1 MKKTK
6 IKFVLSII
14 FLFNSII
21 IMFFFKEYIDIFEKY
36 LLPVF
41 FTYFLIDT
49 IVMLFPF
56 LNHAI
61 FSSKHFKKYFK
72 PKKIYDV
79 NIVRETAKNDNW
91 KALGIFVMY
100 FGLLTLLGILLLQ
113 NQDLNNI
120 YIYVLFFAA
129 NFADYFC
136 ILVWCPFR
144 TLIFK
149 NVCCNQCRI
158 SNWDRLMKFFI
169 LIFVPNFYTISILI
183 LGITVFLVWEI
194 NHLMH
199 PERFYL
205 ISNDYLSCTNCNFPQ
220 CKKNKE

>member
-14 FLFNSII
+14 FLLNSLII
-21 IMFFFKEYIDIFEKY
+21 AVFFKNYTEILEKY
-36 LLPVF
+36 LLPLF
-41 FTYFLIDT
+41 FIYFLIDSV
-49 IVMLFPF
+49 VMLFPF
-56 LNHAI
+56 YNKAV
-61 FSSKHFKKYFK
+61 FSSKHFKKFFH
-72 PKKIYDV
+72 PKKIIDIHKLKEKV
-79 NIVRETAKNDNW
+79 NTENA
-91 KALGIFVMY
+91 KALAVFIVY
-100 FGLLTLLGILLLQ
+100 FGFLTVLGVLYQKYDSFEKIH
-113 NQDLNNI
+113 
-120 YIYVLFFAA
+120 IYVLFFAA

-136 ILVWCPFR
+136 ILIWCPFR

-169 LIFVPNFYTISILI
+169 LLFVPNIYTISVVMLGLI
-183 LGITVFLVWEI
+183 VFLVWEI
-194 NHLMH
+194 SHIIH

-205 ISNDYLSCTNCNFPQ
+205 MSNDYLSCTNCNFPQ